1 MYWADSRR
9 RSVEGP
15 ALDDAEQGLALGRG
29 GVSRRR
35 GKVVGVVADFGP
47 AVGALHRPL
56 HLGPVGA
63 VGNAL
68 VQAHNDVRAQP
79 LLIGNRQLRGEDVF
93 AAVNVGAE
101 PDVVV
106 VHPPKSA
113 HAEGLE
119 AAAVGQDGPGPAHK
133 AVQSAQ
139 PVDRGHA
146 GAQVKV
152 VGVAQDNLRAQVHH
166 LVGGQRLDRGLGS
179 HRHKHRGG
187 HGAVGRSELTGPGQ
201 GVLVEELEGEWR
213 IGHFGCRE
221 GTDVLAV

>member
-1 MYWADSRR
+1 MGRLPPQ
-9 RSVEGP
+9 VGEGP
-15 ALDDAEQGLALGRG
+15 ALDDAEQGLPLGRG

-35 GKVVGVVADFGP
+35 GKVVGVVAGFGP
-47 AVGALHRPL
+47 AVSALHRPL

-68 VQAHNDVRAQP
+68 VQAHNYVRAQP
-79 LLIGNRQLRGEDVF
+79 LLIGDGQLRGKAVF
-93 AAVNVGAE
+93 AAVNMRAE
-101 PDVVV
+101 TNVVV
-106 VHPPKSA
+106 VHPPEGA

-152 VGVAQDNLRAQVHH
+152 VGVAQDNLRAQAHH

-187 HGAVGRSELTGPGQ
+187 HRAVGRGNLPGPG
-201 GVLVEELEGEWR
+201 GAVLVVEVEGER
-213 IGHFGCRE
+213 CIGHFKRRG